1 MQTTAAVAVRGAEN
15 PFRKQGFLCLGPLLR
30 CNLGRNIGCIK
41 AGMLIVISVAMG
53 VRDTKPI
60 CSVSLDLPGRTR
72 AAAALEN
79 AGRKMSTVTTAAPA
93 TATLGATRWSQLIF
107 VILCMVLIANLQYG
121 WTLFVNPINKAT
133 GWSIAAIQF
142 AYSVFIALET
152 WLTPIQ
158 GWIVDV
164 LGPKRGPKVMV
175 AFGGL
180 AVALG
185 WLINSVADSLTM
197 LYVGAIISGAGGGA
211 IYATS
216 VGHAVKWFPD
226 RRGLAVGL
234 TAAGYGAGAALT
246 VIPIRYMID
255 TSGYQSAF
263 FWFGLL
269 QGGVVFILAWLL
281 RAPEPG
287 ELPSTAAP
295 KVQQSKRSYS
305 PGEVLKAPVF
315 WLMYIMFVMVSAS
328 GLMAAAQIAPIAS
341 DFGVANTVVLLG
353 GTTLTVAL
361 IVDNVANG
369 AARPLF
375 GWISDNIGREYT
387 MAIAFGLGGL
397 AYWLLGSLGTAPWAF
412 VVFAA
417 MIFLT
422 WGEIFSLFPSTCT
435 DTFGPKFATV
445 NLSLLYTAKG
455 TSAFLTPLANVIKD
469 ATGSWHMVFL
479 VTTLMNFAVVGLALF
494 VLRPMRRR
502 AMEQSG

>member
-1 MQTTAAVAVRGAEN
+1 MTAVSTAPVATSTASASRWA
-15 PFRKQGFLCLGPLLR
+15 QL
-30 CNLGRNIGCIK
+30 I
-41 AGMLIVISVAMG
+41 IVI
-53 VRDTKPI
+53 I
-60 CSVSLDLPGRTR
+60 
-72 AAAALEN
+72 
-79 AGRKMSTVTTAAPA
+79 
-93 TATLGATRWSQLIF
+93 
-107 VILCMVLIANLQYG
+107 CMVMIANLQYG
-121 WTLFVNPINKAT
+121 WTLFVNPINKAH
-133 GWSIAAIQF
+133 GWSIASIQF
-142 AYSVFIALET
+142 AFAVFIALET

-158 GWIVDV
+158 GWIVDI
-164 LGPKRGPKVMV
+164 LGPRHGPRMMV

-180 AVALG
+180 TVGLG
-185 WLINSVADSLTM
+185 WVINSTAETLTM
-197 LYVGAIISGAGGGA
+197 LYTGAVISGMGGGA
-211 IYATS
+211 VYATS

-246 VIPIRYMID
+246 VIPIRYVID
-255 TSGYQSAF
+255 TSGYQAAF
-263 FWFGLL
+263 LWFGLI
-269 QGGVVFILAWLL
+269 QGGTVFVMAWLL
-281 RAPEPG
+281 RGPALG
-287 ELPSTAAP
+287 EIPSATPP
-295 KVQQSKRSYS
+295 KVMQSARSYT
-305 PGEVLKAPVF
+305 PLEVLKTPVF

-328 GLMAAAQIAPIAS
+328 GLMATAQIAPIAS

-387 MAIAFGLGGL
+387 MAIAFSLGGL

-435 DTFGPKFATV
+435 DTFGAKFATV

-455 TSAFLTPLANVIKD
+455 TSAFLTPVANMIKE

-479 VTTLMNFAVVGLALF
+479 VTTIMNFAVVGLAIF
-494 VLRPMRRR
+494 VLRPMRRQ
-502 AMEQSG
+502 AMERK

>member
-1 MQTTAAVAVRGAEN
+1 MSIA
-15 PFRKQGFLCLGPLLR
+15 
-30 CNLGRNIGCIK
+30 
-41 AGMLIVISVAMG
+41 SAMG
-53 VRDTKPI
+53 VGAK
-60 CSVSLDLPGRTR
+60 VST
-72 AAAALEN
+72 
-79 AGRKMSTVTTAAPA
+79 
-93 TATLGATRWSQLIF
+93 ATRWTQLLS
-107 VILCMVLIANLQYG
+107 VILCMIMIANLQYG
-121 WTLFVNPINKAT
+121 WTLFVNPINKT
-133 GWSIAAIQF
+133 HGWSIAAIQF

-152 WLTPIQ
+152 WLTPIE

-164 LGPKRGPKVMV
+164 LGPKRGPKLVV
-175 AFGGL
+175 AAGGL
-180 AVALG
+180 LVAVG
-185 WLINSVADSLTM
+185 WVINSVADSLAM
-197 LYVGAIISGAGGGA
+197 LYVGAIVSGTGGGA

-246 VIPIRYMID
+246 VIPIRYVID
-255 TSGYQSAF
+255 TSGYEAAF
-263 FWFGLL
+263 LWFGIF
-269 QGGVVFILAWLL
+269 QGGAVFLLAWLL
-281 RAPEPG
+281 RAPDPG
-287 ELPSTAAP
+287 EIPASLAP
-295 KVQQSKRSYS
+295 KVQQSAKSYS
-305 PGEVLKAPVF
+305 PAQVLTTPVF

-387 MAIAFGLGGL
+387 MAIAFGLGGF
-397 AYWLLGSLGTAPWAF
+397 AYWLLGSLGTSPWGF

-417 MIFLT
+417 LIFLT

-455 TSAFLTPLANVIKD
+455 ASAFLTPVANLIKD
-469 ATGSWHMVFL
+469 ATGGWQMVFL
-479 VTTLMNFAVVGLALF
+479 VTTLMNFVVVALALF

-502 AMEQSG
+502 AMERT

>member
-1 MQTTAAVAVRGAEN
+1 MSIA
-15 PFRKQGFLCLGPLLR
+15 
-30 CNLGRNIGCIK
+30 
-41 AGMLIVISVAMG
+41 SAMG
-53 VRDTKPI
+53 VGAK
-60 CSVSLDLPGRTR
+60 
-72 AAAALEN
+72 A
-79 AGRKMSTVTTAAPA
+79 ST
-93 TATLGATRWSQLIF
+93 ATRWTQLLS
-107 VILCMVLIANLQYG
+107 VILCMIMIANLQYG
-121 WTLFVNPINKAT
+121 WTLFVNPINKT
-133 GWSIAAIQF
+133 HGWSIAAIQF

-152 WLTPIQ
+152 WLTPIE

-164 LGPKRGPKVMV
+164 LGPKRGPKLVV
-175 AFGGL
+175 AAGGL
-180 AVALG
+180 LVAVG
-185 WLINSVADSLTM
+185 WVINSVADSLAM
-197 LYVGAIISGAGGGA
+197 LYVGAIVSGTGGGA

-246 VIPIRYMID
+246 VIPIRYVID
-255 TSGYQSAF
+255 TSGYEAAF
-263 FWFGLL
+263 LWFGIF
-269 QGGVVFILAWLL
+269 QGGAVFLLAWLL
-281 RAPEPG
+281 RAPDPG
-287 ELPSTAAP
+287 EIPASLAP
-295 KVQQSKRSYS
+295 KVQQSAKSYS
-305 PGEVLKAPVF
+305 PAQVLTTPVF

-387 MAIAFGLGGL
+387 MAIAFGLGGF
-397 AYWLLGSLGTAPWAF
+397 AYWLLGSLGTSPWGF

-417 MIFLT
+417 LIFLT

-455 TSAFLTPLANVIKD
+455 ASAFLTPVANLIKD
-469 ATGSWHMVFL
+469 ATGSWQMVFL
-479 VTTLMNFAVVGLALF
+479 VTTLMNFVVVALALF

-502 AMEQSG
+502 AMERT